1 MNDDRSGCASRFAFP
16 GVFDAVLRPRLR
28 PQAGGADLVLRGH
41 ADPVGSVL
49 DPSQGIVNIADQ
61 RRFVRTKRT
70 RVAGQRASW
79 TELRAGDSVIVTW
92 SLDDDPVECRRI
104 DVLSTSGSR

>member
-1 MNDDRSGCASRFAFP
+1 MPGRARTVAVVALFVVAAIASAGPVRADTREFIGRVQNVSAEGVVVRNQSG
-16 GVFDAVLRPRLR
+16 
-28 PQAGGADLVLRGH
+28 
-41 ADPVGSVL
+41 
-49 DPSQGIVNIADQ
+49 DQ
-61 RRFVRTKRT
+61 RRFLRTKRT
-70 RVAGQRASW
+70 RVAGQRAGW

>member
-1 MNDDRSGCASRFAFP
+1 MPGRIRRFAVAALFLVVAIASAGP
-16 GVFDAVLRPRLR
+16 VQADTREFIGSIQTVSAEGVVVRNR
-28 PQAGGADLVLRGH
+28 
-41 ADPVGSVL
+41 SE
-49 DPSQGIVNIADQ
+49 DQ

-70 RVAGQRASW
+70 RVAGQRAGW

>member
-1 MNDDRSGCASRFAFP
+1 MPGRTRRFAVAALF
-16 GVFDAVLRPRLR
+16 VAAAIAS
-28 PQAGGADLVLRGH
+28 AGPARADTREF
-41 ADPVGSVL
+41 VGSIQNVSAEGVVVRNRS
-49 DPSQGIVNIADQ
+49 DDQ

-70 RVAGQRASW
+70 RVTGRRAGW

-92 SLDDDPVECRRI
+92 SMDDDPVECRRI